1 MIHVAVAVIVNDLQQ
16 VLITRRH
23 QHQHQG
29 NLWEFPGGKC
39 EPGEQVIDTLKREI
53 LEEVGL
59 SVMSAEPLIKVPF
72 DYGDRQ
78 VLLDVWRVSE
88 FVGDAQGREGQA
100 MHWCDINALEDYD
113 FPAANQ
119 PIIAVVSRA

>member
-39 EPGEQVIDTLKREI
+39 EPGEQVLDALKREI

-59 SVMSAEPLIKVPF
+59 SVISAEPLLKVPF

-88 FVGDAQGREGQA
+88 YLGQAQAREGQA
-100 MHWCDINALEDYD
+100 MQWCALNMLDDYD
-113 FPAANQ
+113 FPAANLA
-119 PIIAVVSRA
+119 IIETVKRA